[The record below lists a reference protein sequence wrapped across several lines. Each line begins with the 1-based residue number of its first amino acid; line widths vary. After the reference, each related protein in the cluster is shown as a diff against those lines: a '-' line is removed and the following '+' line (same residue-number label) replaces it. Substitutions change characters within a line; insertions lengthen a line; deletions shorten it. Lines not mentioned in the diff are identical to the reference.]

1 MTAFTLRAL
10 GLALMASLLAL
21 TGCSDD
27 EGGGEV
33 TATPEQATETSAAPD
48 KVTFMAGFK
57 AQANLPFVGVYVA
70 QEQGFFA
77 EENLGVEIQH
87 VTTPG
92 DNFRFLATDE
102 VQFSTADASAV
113 LERRAGDP
121 PLPLVS
127 VALIGQRG
135 QQGFAV
141 LADSGIAA
149 PSDWAGKTAGYKGA
163 QVTPD
168 YLAILAANGVE
179 RGSVQEVKV
188 GFEPQI
194 LTEKR
199 VDIFP
204 VFVSNE
210 PDTLRRLGFQVKV
223 FEAADFGAPTIGL
236 TYIATEEYIEQ
247 KPDVVRRFL
256 KAALQGIYYAL
267 DNREE
272 ATDIV
277 LKYAPQENREH
288 QAFMLDTELR
298 VAIGGPAYQYGI
310 GWQTP
315 DQWQALHDFL
325 VQHGALPRPL
335 DDPATAFS
343 DEFLNDIYE
352 NGKIK
357 P

>member
-1 MTAFTLRAL
+1 MNPIRRYAAYLL
-10 GLALMASLLAL
+10 LLALLLAL
-21 TGCSDD
+21 TACSDD
-27 EGGGEV
+27 EEGAGA
-33 TATPEQATETSAAPD
+33 TATGEQATETSGTPV

-77 EENLGVEIQH
+77 EENLEVDIQH

-92 DNFRFLATDE
+92 DNFRFLATGE
-102 VQFSTADASAV
+102 VQFSTADATAV
-113 LERRAGDP
+113 LERRASDP

-141 LADSGIAA
+141 LADSGIAT

-168 YLAILAANGVE
+168 YLAILAASGVD

-194 LTEKR
+194 LTERR

-236 TYIATEEYIEQ
+236 TYITTEEYIKQE
-247 KPDVVRRFL
+247 PDVVRRFL

-272 ATDIV
+272 AADFV

-288 QAFMLDTELR
+288 QLFMLDTELR

-315 DQWQALHDFL
+315 EQWQQLHDFL
-325 VQHGALPRPL
+325 VQHGALPGPL
-335 DDPATAFS
+335 EDVTAAFN
-343 DEFLNDIYE
+343 DQFLNEIYE
-352 NGKIK
+352 NGKIN

>member
-10 GLALMASLLAL
+10 CLALLASLLAL

-27 EGGGEV
+27 EGGGDV
-33 TATPEQATETSAAPD
+33 GATTEQATQTSGAPD

-77 EENLGVEIQH
+77 EENLEVDIQH

-92 DNFRFLATDE
+92 DNFRFLATGE
-102 VQFSTADASAV
+102 VQFSTADAASL
-113 LERRAGDP
+113 LEKRAGDP

-141 LADSGIAA
+141 LADSGIQT
-149 PSDWAGKTAGYKGA
+149 PSDWSGKTAGYKGSD
-163 QVTPD
+163 VTPE
-168 YLAILAANGVE
+168 YLAILAANGVD
-179 RGSVQEVKV
+179 RGSLQEVKV

-194 LTEKR
+194 LTERK

-210 PDTLRRLGFQVKV
+210 PDTLGRLGFPVKV

-236 TYIATEEYIEQ
+236 TYITTEEYAQEE
-247 KPDVVRRFL
+247 PDVVRRFV
-256 KAALQGIYYAL
+256 KAAMRGIYYAL
-267 DNREE
+267 DNRQE
-272 ATDIV
+272 AVDIV
-277 LKYAPQENREH
+277 LKFAPQENREH
-288 QAFMLDTELR
+288 QTFMLETELR
-298 VAIGGPAYQYGI
+298 SAIGGPAYQFGI
-310 GWQTP
+310 GWQTV
-315 DQWQALHDFL
+315 DQWQKLHDFL
-325 VQHGALPRPL
+325 VQYNALPRPL
-335 DDPATAFS
+335 DDASTAFT
-343 DEFLNDIYE
+343 DRFLKEIYN
-352 NGKIK
+352 NGKLK